1 MIYNMNL
8 LDYYVL
14 ITKWHNFDGDILF
27 CTHLCCVKIFT
38 SKIVLS
44 EKILINRWESK
55 VDISQTRLF
64 VFFYK

>member
-14 ITKWHNFDGDILF
+14 ITERYNFYGDILF
-27 CTHLCCVKIFT
+27 CTHLYCAKIFT